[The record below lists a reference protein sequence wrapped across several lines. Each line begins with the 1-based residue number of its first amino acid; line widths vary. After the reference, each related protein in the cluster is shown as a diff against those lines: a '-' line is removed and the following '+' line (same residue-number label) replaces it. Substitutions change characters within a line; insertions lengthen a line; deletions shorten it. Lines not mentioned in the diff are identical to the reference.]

1 MERSTGRQ
9 VSLRSDLW
17 EKEVCNGFYVLKHA
31 LLGVAKSGAFAKP
44 ENVRGH
50 PPRMVAGPGSW
61 LKASVEDLA
70 KCCVRDYVL
79 RGGTIEFDSS
89 GTLHVLW
96 ISVEIE
102 AEGGELIFDARGHDP
117 GLLLVDVTLRQK
129 APLLVLFKQVSRLTV
144 TYDPKADITL
154 IGMLGVPAAGLDSNV
169 WSVVRIGGNVC
180 GLSSE
185 ANIRVSTNENSDEL
199 LIRYYESNKFGDVC
213 ININNIIL

>member
-1 MERSTGRQ
+1 MQTFET
-9 VSLRSDLW
+9 VS
-17 EKEVCNGFYVLKHA
+17 
-31 LLGVAKSGAFAKP
+31 
-44 ENVRGH
+44 
-50 PPRMVAGPGSW
+50 
-61 LKASVEDLA
+61 KASVEDLA

-154 IGMLGVPAAGLDSNV
+154 IGMLGAPAAGLDSNV
-169 WSVVRIGGNVC
+169 RSGPHF
-180 GLSSE
+180 
-185 ANIRVSTNENSDEL
+185 SDRAISYHL
-199 LIRYYESNKFGDVC
+199 A
-213 ININNIIL
+213 